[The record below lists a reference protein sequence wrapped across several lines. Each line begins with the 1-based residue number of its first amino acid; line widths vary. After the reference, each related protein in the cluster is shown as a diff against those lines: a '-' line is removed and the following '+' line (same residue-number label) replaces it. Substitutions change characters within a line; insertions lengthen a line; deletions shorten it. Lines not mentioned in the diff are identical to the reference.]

1 MPDWNLLL
9 GHAGQNDDDKDA
21 TEFWLI
27 EVLQISD
34 LFLCGTK
41 ITATCSAG
49 IQSELLNIAFINCSD
64 DEFQMYV

>member
-9 GHAGQNDDDKDA
+9 GHAGQNDA
-21 TEFWLI
+21 AEFWLI
-27 EVLQISD
+27 EVQISN
-34 LFLCGTK
+34 LFLCRTK